1 VAKAPFLL
9 GIIAEAVSGLGPL
22 CHNRC
27 MAQVRVY
34 VRLKP
39 ALLDTAGRTVE
50 TALHRMGWPTVSN
63 MRIGKLIEFEMDGG
77 DEQAVREM
85 CSKLLANPV
94 IEDYSIE
101 VTTP

>member
-1 VAKAPFLL
+1 
-9 GIIAEAVSGLGPL
+9 
-22 CHNRC
+22 
-27 MAQVRVY
+27 M
-34 VRLKP
+34 KP

-63 MRIGKLIEFEMDGG
+63 MRIGKLIEFDMEDG

-85 CSKLLANPV
+85 CAKLLANPV

-101 VTTP
+101 VNAP